1 MPYANINVAKL
12 AVDVNKTRPVYGAI
26 TVTQSDT
33 GDTNTANQIA
43 VLSHPSGTDVLN
55 PPSSPVVAGPGP
67 FNGYYKLTGYV
78 AEAPLKEVIVVNGEL
93 IVPVH
98 ALYKST
104 AAWAGF
110 RHTANNV
117 TVAFVF
123 GLEQGGQIFFSQRPT
138 TGYQAAVGVLTNIAG
153 GGKLEAL
160 AGAKVSVW
168 VASNK
173 SGTLTLGNSNIS
185 IEMIED
191 LT

>member
-1 MPYANINVAKL
+1 MTYANINVAKL

-55 PPSSPVVAGPGP
+55 PPSSPV
-67 FNGYYKLTGYV
+67 GYYKLTGYV